1 MSTKKSA
8 LKQYLKYI
16 LQKTLLPI
24 WYDSCRSKPIEEKL
38 VLFADSNG
46 DRPPESM
53 LPLMAELEKRGYRCE
68 AWCCDFS
75 AAGFGGMLK
84 FMRAFMKRY
93 AVARGLVIC
102 NYFVPAHACR
112 KRSETLAVQL
122 WHSCGALKK
131 FGYSTPDDIPP
142 SYKGSVSRNIDL
154 VTVSSPAC
162 VPVFEE
168 AFRLKKGVAQ
178 ALGVCRTDVFFDG
191 EYAEKCRKKLH
202 AASPK
207 TVGKKI
213 LIYLP
218 TFRSDASHAYTVG
231 VEEVEGL
238 KKALGEGWQVVIR
251 EHPRVKNGVCDLPLL
266 STNELLP
273 CADMLI
279 TDYSSVI
286 FEFSLLD
293 KPMLLWCKDLE
304 EYLSD
309 RDFYLDFKRDMPCP
323 VITDGEK
330 LAAAVADELAHFEKG
345 RYAEFVK
352 KYMSAC
358 DGHSTECVADVFDK

>member
-24 WYDSCRSKPIEEKL
+24 WYDFCRSKPIEEKL

-53 LPLMAELEKRGYRCE
+53 LPLMAELEKRGYMCE

-131 FGYSTPDDIPP
+131 FGYSTPDDIP
-142 SYKGSVSRNIDL
+142 
-154 VTVSSPAC
+154 
-162 VPVFEE
+162 
-168 AFRLKKGVAQ
+168 
-178 ALGVCRTDVFFDG
+178 
-191 EYAEKCRKKLH
+191 
-202 AASPK
+202 
-207 TVGKKI
+207 
-213 LIYLP
+213 
-218 TFRSDASHAYTVG
+218 
-231 VEEVEGL
+231 
-238 KKALGEGWQVVIR
+238 
-251 EHPRVKNGVCDLPLL
+251 L
-266 STNELLP
+266 SL
-273 CADMLI
+273 
-279 TDYSSVI
+279 
-286 FEFSLLD
+286 
-293 KPMLLWCKDLE
+293 
-304 EYLSD
+304 
-309 RDFYLDFKRDMPCP
+309 R
-323 VITDGEK
+323 
-330 LAAAVADELAHFEKG
+330 
-345 RYAEFVK
+345 
-352 KYMSAC
+352 
-358 DGHSTECVADVFDK
+358 